1 MKCCETWDRRKLKI
15 YKPIL
20 LPSTGELRS
29 REVVRVWRPLRTH
42 KMLKKQYENTFSNWL
57 KQRQSFLSDKNE
69 SIRANEQEEEEE
81 EGQLKST
88 YHPPSVADANIN
100 ETPKLRHWL
109 AARNVGSRDPTR
121 KWQEEVAW
129 SKNPRFHNAQH
140 EWTLSAFQLSP
151 PQRFRLGIPIKIAIT
166 EKIDSARGTIGR
178 GERREKASLL
188 SSPFPLFPARCL
200 SFFSPAPQQHKETS
214 AEERD
219 IRMKNHF
226 HITGREWQWSH
237 NNTGEHRGIL

>member
-81 EGQLKST
+81 EGQLKRT
-88 YHPPSVADANIN
+88 YLPPSVADANIN

-121 KWQEEVAW
+121 KWQGSGRRKLPDPKTLA
-129 SKNPRFHNAQH
+129 FTTHNMS
-140 EWTLSAFQLSP
+140 ELC
-151 PQRFRLGIPIKIAIT
+151 QRFN
-166 EKIDSARGTIGR
+166 
-178 GERREKASLL
+178 SLL
-188 SSPFPLFPARCL
+188 R
-200 SFFSPAPQQHKETS
+200 
-214 AEERD
+214 
-219 IRMKNHF
+219 
-226 HITGREWQWSH
+226 
-237 NNTGEHRGIL
+237 RGSGWVSL

>member
-1 MKCCETWDRRKLKI
+1 MKCCEMWDRRKLKI

-81 EGQLKST
+81 EEEEGQLKST
-88 YHPPSVADANIN
+88 YLPPSVADANIN

-151 PQRFRLGIPIKIAIT
+151 PQRFRLGIPIKIAII

-178 GERREKASLL
+178 GERREKASFL
-188 SSPFPLFPARCL
+188 SSPLPLFPNLVPRAFPSKTGWATHFLREKPWGRGWL
-200 SFFSPAPQQHKETS
+200 FPALFFFFFFSTP
-214 AEERD
+214 
-219 IRMKNHF
+219 
-226 HITGREWQWSH
+226 
-237 NNTGEHRGIL
+237 

>member
-69 SIRANEQEEEEE
+69 SIRENEQEEEEEEEE

-88 YHPPSVADANIN
+88 YLPPSVADANIN

-151 PQRFRLGIPIKIAIT
+151 PQRFRLGIPIKIAII

-178 GERREKASLL
+178 GERREKASFL
-188 SSPFPLFPARCL
+188 SSPLPLFPNLVPRAFPSKTGWGGKRPWHRLVTCL
-200 SFFSPAPQQHKETS
+200 LVHPK
-214 AEERD
+214 
-219 IRMKNHF
+219 
-226 HITGREWQWSH
+226 
-237 NNTGEHRGIL
+237 ILGVIN

>member
-1 MKCCETWDRRKLKI
+1 MKCCEMWDRRKLKI

-69 SIRANEQEEEEE
+69 SIRANEQEEE
-81 EGQLKST
+81 GQLKST
-88 YHPPSVADANIN
+88 YLPPSVADANIN

-109 AARNVGSRDPTR
+109 AERNVGSRDPTR

-151 PQRFRLGIPIKIAIT
+151 PQRFRLGIPYRA
-166 EKIDSARGTIGR
+166 EQGLRMCRDGR
-178 GERREKASLL
+178 GLESNLVSFSKGFSKRPHILAIIKVDSEYLRFSVKLKVDYFILYSVLVSTLVIFLLLFSMNERRRTNESSL
-188 SSPFPLFPARCL
+188 
-200 SFFSPAPQQHKETS
+200 Q
-214 AEERD
+214 
-219 IRMKNHF
+219 
-226 HITGREWQWSH
+226 
-237 NNTGEHRGIL
+237 